1 MIIASNF
8 IERRS
13 RIKLRSAS
21 YPPLPKTKK
30 QNPTKLITL
39 KKISFEFIASIIG
52 DIKHLI
58 TTHRATKLNH
68 KFYHS
73 GLTSITAQHLYL
85 QEIPKVRVELYFN
98 TPNGKASIL
107 VKSKSGHKISSSQN
121 NKSLKKAYN

>member
-21 YPPLPKTKK
+21 YPPLPKTKN

-58 TTHRATKLNH
+58 TTHRATNLNH

-73 GLTSITAQHLYL
+73 EFTSITAQHLYL

-107 VKSKSGHKISSSQN
+107 VKSKSGHKINSSQN